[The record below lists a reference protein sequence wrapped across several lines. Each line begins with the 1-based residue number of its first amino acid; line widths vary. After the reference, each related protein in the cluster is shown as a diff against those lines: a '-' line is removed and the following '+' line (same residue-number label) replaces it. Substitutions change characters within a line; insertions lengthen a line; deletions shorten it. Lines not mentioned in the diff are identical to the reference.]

1 MEPICSPN
9 VRGYG
14 QFCSVSGILIER
26 VTEEAAPARG
36 HAGALS
42 FHPPRAGAISYL
54 RYAWPVNSTELVTR
68 LRDEHGVLVV
78 PGDHFGMDGFLRIG
92 YGGDPDDL
100 RRGLRAIDAYV
111 SRLPRP

>member
-36 HAGALS
+36 HAGAPGVNVAEWAARDVHDQPITS
-42 FHPPRAGAISYL
+42 ARMRA
-54 RYAWPVNSTELVTR
+54 VNFAHALK
-68 LRDEHGVLVV
+68 
-78 PGDHFGMDGFLRIG
+78 FWA
-92 YGGDPDDL
+92 
-100 RRGLRAIDAYV
+100 RR
-111 SRLPRP
+111 